1 MQVGDLV
8 RKSRFKSKGP
18 NLFLVVETK
27 ATTHFKPQQRIR
39 LVRCS
44 DGVQSR
50 WVNPINYEVL
60 YVPS

>member
-8 RKSRFKSKGP
+8 RKSRFRSKGP

-27 ATTHFKPQQRIR
+27 TTTHFKPQQRIR

-44 DGVQSR
+44 DSR
-50 WVNPINYEVL
+50 PSPWVNPINYEAVN
-60 YVPS
+60 VSS

>member
-1 MQVGDLV
+1 MHVGDLV
-8 RKSRFKSKGP
+8 RKSRFRSKGP
-18 NLFLVVETK
+18 KLFLVVETK

-44 DGVQSR
+44 DGRPSL